1 MSKLLF
7 ISSLLFCFSFINL
20 EPLPTCQC
28 PSSHELPKEIEIDKN
43 FSPSNIIIDNVN
55 YGKPVAIGEYIFLSK
70 DLPIDRGIT
79 SLSYSCPTG
88 FRLPTKS
95 EYEDLLSYLG
105 SNADSILTDRSGFN
119 FKSGKLYM
127 TSEKVYSSTDGSN
140 NEAWCF
146 YGLGNSGKNYEVKIV
161 NSYWDLSSMVARC
174 MMDIDNVKFNVD
186 GLTYDL
192 LTDEKRTLTI
202 DKSMLKGIL
211 WKIDN
216 KISSSAKLEITN
228 TKRGCDILEIWGIA
242 LNDQLLYDCR
252 IFYTRPKLGNSIE
265 ASFTINKVSTLRYTF
280 SSDRVSSIYFERPQ
294 APITPKYDGGYYLAY
309 NKKSNKK
316 LTVVEFDSDDSIIT
330 EEELEY
336 NAFPLDI
343 IETDY
348 GFAIYA
354 RDVTDIHHSF
364 VVTYN
369 FDYTKRVETTIMNN
383 GDQPTSTRDA
393 LVFYDLNG
401 KALFGIDKMFNPH
414 NGKLAYGQ
422 GKLNLIFA
430 HYNNFDESGG
440 HTGDSYYSL
449 DLSGESQNAKY
460 AWSWLT
466 SHSLIQSHIYDGKY
480 FITAALGDAYP
491 EGISLAIIDINKGG
505 NAYDSVRKNY
515 PDLRYVSDSN
525 LIGYITGNHIGNSY
539 GRLGGILEF
548 DSIYALIYS
557 IKKSSGDD
565 RDGIMLTKF
574 SYENGDI
581 HLISTD
587 YILHGIAGKLKNLR
601 CGKYGGRILITY
613 ILNKTDYGLDYSP
626 YYQDLNEET
635 YYLVSDLDGTVTAG
649 PFRSDEQNEALSE
662 DLRELKDGSL
672 RWGYVDSKN
681 VLRIVKVD
689 APSE

>member
-1 MSKLLF
+1 
-7 ISSLLFCFSFINL
+7 
-20 EPLPTCQC
+20 
-28 PSSHELPKEIEIDKN
+28 
-43 FSPSNIIIDNVN
+43 
-55 YGKPVAIGEYIFLSK
+55 
-70 DLPIDRGIT
+70 
-79 SLSYSCPTG
+79 
-88 FRLPTKS
+88 
-95 EYEDLLSYLG
+95 
-105 SNADSILTDRSGFN
+105 
-119 FKSGKLYM
+119 M

-515 PDLRYVSDSN
+515 PNLRYVSDSN

-548 DSIYALIYS
+548 DSIYVLIYS

-574 SYENGDI
+574 SYENGNI
-581 HLISTD
+581 NLISTD

>member
-1 MSKLLF
+1 
-7 ISSLLFCFSFINL
+7 
-20 EPLPTCQC
+20 
-28 PSSHELPKEIEIDKN
+28 
-43 FSPSNIIIDNVN
+43 
-55 YGKPVAIGEYIFLSK
+55 
-70 DLPIDRGIT
+70 
-79 SLSYSCPTG
+79 
-88 FRLPTKS
+88 
-95 EYEDLLSYLG
+95 
-105 SNADSILTDRSGFN
+105 
-119 FKSGKLYM
+119 
-127 TSEKVYSSTDGSN
+127 
-140 NEAWCF
+140 
-146 YGLGNSGKNYEVKIV
+146 
-161 NSYWDLSSMVARC
+161 
-174 MMDIDNVKFNVD
+174 
-186 GLTYDL
+186 
-192 LTDEKRTLTI
+192 
-202 DKSMLKGIL
+202 
-211 WKIDN
+211 
-216 KISSSAKLEITN
+216 
-228 TKRGCDILEIWGIA
+228 
-242 LNDQLLYDCR
+242 
-252 IFYTRPKLGNSIE
+252 
-265 ASFTINKVSTLRYTF
+265 
-280 SSDRVSSIYFERPQ
+280 
-294 APITPKYDGGYYLAY
+294 
-309 NKKSNKK
+309 
-316 LTVVEFDSDDSIIT
+316 
-330 EEELEY
+330 
-336 NAFPLDI
+336 
-343 IETDY
+343 
-348 GFAIYA
+348 
-354 RDVTDIHHSF
+354 
-364 VVTYN
+364 
-369 FDYTKRVETTIMNN
+369 MNN